1 MTDVY
6 ASRSDLSAAIGGTIS
21 GADDRLDLAVL
32 VASRWVDYRVGNDVV
47 ESDLTAPYTL
57 TVVACPPAWKAATIA
72 AAVRFLKSPD
82 VPFGVAG
89 MDGSGMTAYVRSSMP
104 EVELLLFGHRMAW
117 GMA

>member
-1 MTDVY
+1 MADVY
-6 ASRSDLSAAIGGTIS
+6 ASRADLEAAIGGTIS
-21 GADDRLDLAVL
+21 GAGDRFDLALL
-32 VASRWVDYRVGNDVV
+32 VASRWVDYRVGTAVTEANL
-47 ESDLTAPYTL
+47 SAPYTL
-57 TVVACPPAWKAATIA
+57 VVVACPPAWKAATIA

-89 MDGSGMTAYVRSSMP
+89 MDGSGMTAYVRTSMP